1 MQLGNI
7 AFEGY
12 NETQADLLSVLCP
25 GEDQKEKREKFAD
38 FLKILETKQL
48 LNNKNS
54 TSIIMHADDQYVNRQ
69 AMKFAFLSQGKL
81 SQRFVAVSSGEEIL
95 NMFEQQLSILSS
107 SGDIALEQP
116 ISLLLIDINL

>member
-1 MQLGNI
+1 MQLGIRGN
-7 AFEGY
+7 EGF
-12 NETQADLLSVLCP
+12 NETQANLLDVLCP

-38 FLKILETKQL
+38 FLKILEGKQL

-69 AMKFAFLSQGKL
+69 AMKFAFLSQGEL

-95 NMFEQQLSILSS
+95 NMFE
-107 SGDIALEQP
+107 
-116 ISLLLIDINL
+116 